1 MTDLA
6 KSSDSAH
13 TSEPAV
19 KPERTSRAMFQWLWG
34 NYLRR
39 HIGLLLVAVALMVIE
54 GSTFGVL
61 SYMMQ
66 PMFDT
71 VFIGGQQGAVWII
84 GTVILGLFMVR
95 AVTSLAQRVILKRI
109 AEQSAADIRT
119 DLLRH
124 LMRLDT
130 AFHQAHPPG
139 TLIERVQGD
148 VQALGGVW
156 TGLITGLGRD
166 LVAVIALFSVAL
178 WVDWVWTAIA
188 LIGIPILVLPSFAI
202 QGYVRRKAR
211 AAREVAADMSTRL
224 DEVFH
229 GINPIKLNSLEDYQ
243 GARYEALTNRR
254 VRTETQAAFG
264 QAMIPSLV
272 DIMAGLGFFAVLLY
286 GGNQIID
293 GQKTVGEFMSFFT
306 AMAIAF
312 DPLRRL
318 GNLTGLWQAA
328 AAAIDRLLDL
338 FDTQPTLLSPSEPAA
353 IPADA
358 PKISFDNVS
367 LSYGDLPVLHGATF
381 TAQAGQTTA
390 LVGASGAG
398 KSTVFNVLTR
408 LVEPQSGSVSL
419 NDTPIN
425 TLALA
430 DLRSLMSTVSQ
441 DAALFDETLR
451 DNILLGQ
458 TDITD
463 DVLNATLDYAHVTDF
478 LDKLPNGLES
488 PAGPRGSNL
497 SGGQRQRVAIARA
510 LLRDTPILLLDEATS
525 ALDTK
530 SETIVQGALDR
541 LAKGRTTLVIAHRLS
556 TIKNA
561 HKIVVI
567 DKGSVVDEGTHTDL
581 LARGGLYA
589 DLYRLQFRDGKQV
602 IDGKNRPNKK
612 IIATKPNERPQSW
625 FARLFNRPE
634 RP

>member
-1 MTDLA
+1 ML
-6 KSSDSAH
+6 S
-13 TSEPAV
+13 
-19 KPERTSRAMFQWLWG
+19 WLWG
-34 NYLRR
+34 KYLRR
-39 HIGLLLVAVALMVIE
+39 HLGLLLIAVAMMVIE

-61 SYMMQ
+61 SYMMK
-66 PMFDT
+66 PMFDN
-71 VFIGGQQGAVWII
+71 VFIAGQQGAVWIV
-84 GTVILGLFMVR
+84 GAVILAMFVTR

-166 LVAVIALFSVAL
+166 LVSVIALFSVAL
-178 WVDWVWTAIA
+178 WIDWLWTVIA
-188 LIGIPILVLPSFAI
+188 LIGIPILILPSFAI
-202 QGYVRRKAR
+202 QGYVRRKSR
-211 AAREVAADMSTRL
+211 AARVVAASMSTRL

-243 GARYEALTNRR
+243 GKRYEALTDKR
-254 VRTETQAAFG
+254 VRTETQSAFG
-264 QAMIPSLV
+264 QALIPGLV

-286 GGNQIID
+286 GGNQIIE
-293 GQKTVGEFMSFFT
+293 GEKTVGEFMAFFT
-306 AMAIAF
+306 SMAMAF

-318 GNLTGLWQAA
+318 GNLSGLWQAA

-338 FDTQPTLLSPSEPAA
+338 FETQPTLLSPSTPVA
-353 IPADA
+353 A
-358 PKISFDNVS
+358 PKTAPRITFDDVS
-367 LSYGDLPVLHGATF
+367 LSYGDLPVLNGATF
-381 TAQAGQTTA
+381 TAEAGQTTA

-398 KSTVFNVLTR
+398 KSTLFNVLTR
-408 LVEPQSGSVSL
+408 LVEHQSGTVRL
-419 NDTPIN
+419 NETPIN
-425 TLALA
+425 ALA
-430 DLRSLMSTVSQ
+430 ITDLRALVSTVSQ
-441 DAALFDETLR
+441 DAALFDESLR

-458 TDITD
+458 TDVD
-463 DVLNATLDYAHVTDF
+463 DAALQSALNDAHVADF
-478 LDKLPNGLES
+478 LGNLPAGLDS

-510 LLRDTPILLLDEATS
+510 LLRNTPILLLDEATS

-530 SETIVQGALDR
+530 SETIVQSALDR

-556 TIKNA
+556 TIQNA
-561 HKIVVI
+561 HKIVVM
-567 DKGSVVDEGTHTDL
+567 DQGRVVDQGTHTDL

-602 IDGKNRPNKK
+602 VDDKNRPAKRRVK
-612 IIATKPNERPQSW
+612 TKSTIRPQSW
-625 FARLFNRPE
+625 FTRVINRITPT
-634 RP
+634 